1 MIEFLVG
8 IVLFALSLC
17 ADSFAVSLCSSLTLR
32 RISFGS
38 VARVAIVF
46 ALIHTGFFV
55 GGFAFGHLL
64 VGLVEKV
71 ARIIGF
77 VLLLYVGVSMIV
89 EGFRIEK
96 EVRELNTF
104 GNLLLGGIATSID
117 ALAVGVSLC
126 LAAQSVETIVSQAVA
141 IFICT
146 ILSVVLGIIGGKKIG
161 EKAGIWATTIGGL
174 VLIAIGVGL
183 FF

>member
-1 MIEFLVG
+1 MIDFLVG

-17 ADSFAVSLCSSLTLR
+17 ADSFAVSLCSSVTLR
-32 RISFGS
+32 RLSFGS
-38 VARVAIVF
+38 VARAALVF

-55 GGFAFGHLL
+55 GGFAFGHLF

-77 VLLLYVGVSMIV
+77 ILLLYVGVSMIV
-89 EGFRIEK
+89 GGFKIEK
-96 EVRELNTF
+96 EVRDLNIF
-104 GNLLLGGIATSID
+104 RNLILGGIATSID

-126 LAAQSVETIVSQAVA
+126 LAGQAGSIAIHQAAA

-146 ILSVVLGIIGGKKIG
+146 IVSVVLGIIGGKKIG
-161 EKAGIWATTIGGL
+161 DKAGVWATTIGGL

>member
-1 MIEFLVG
+1 MIDFLVG

-55 GGFAFGHLL
+55 GGFAFGHLFA
-64 VGLVEKV
+64 GLVEKV
-71 ARIIGF
+71 ARIVGF
-77 VLLLYVGVSMIV
+77 ALLLYVGISMII
-89 EGFRIEK
+89 EGFHVER
-96 EVRELNTF
+96 EVRDLNVF
-104 GNLLLGGIATSID
+104 RNLILGGIATSID

-126 LAAQSVETIVSQAVA
+126 MAGQAARIAVSQSVA
-141 IFICT
+141 IFVCT
-146 ILSVVLGIIGGKKIG
+146 ILSVVLGIIGGRKIG
-161 EKAGIWATTIGGL
+161 DKAGVWATTIGGL
-174 VLIAIGVGL
+174 VLIVIGIGL